1 MIKSLYIR
9 NFALI
14 DSLEI
19 DFDKGFTTITG
30 ETGAGKSIIL
40 GALSLILGQ
49 RADSKALKDSE
60 SKSVIE
66 GHFDLSAYALEP
78 FFTENEIEYD
88 AEHCILRRELFPG
101 GKSRAFVNDTPVNL
115 NQLKELASQLID
127 IHSQHQNLLLSDAT
141 YQLRV
146 LDTLAGTL
154 PDLDL
159 YLIEFKKYRK
169 LNRELKQLKEDVSR
183 NRQEEDYLR
192 FQFEQLDSA
201 QLQDGEQELLEAE
214 LDQLNHAEEIKGGLY
229 KIYQLIQS
237 DENGLII
244 PLKEAVHTASAL
256 QRVYPKIKDLLERL
270 ESNLIDLKDIAAEA
284 EDSADS
290 VEFNPERLQWIQNRL
305 DVIYTLQQKHNAQ
318 SVGELIALYAQLDER
333 LQQMDNSDEAV
344 LQLEKALLDQKAKV
358 VEIAIRLSGKRRKE
372 AVKVASQLENRL
384 IHLGM
389 PNVKVELSFKTTD
402 EPAENGFESVTFLF
416 SANKNM
422 PLQPIADIASG
433 GEISRVMLSLKAM
446 VAGATALPTII
457 FDEIDTGVSGEIADK
472 MGDIMVELSRYLQ
485 VMSITHLPQIAAKGN
500 AQFKVYKTDTEEAT
514 TTHLRRLEEEER
526 IDEIARMLSGAV
538 IVESALTHAREMLK
552 KQ

>member
-159 YLIEFKKYRK
+159 YLIEFKKYKK

-244 PLKEAVHTASAL
+244 PLKEAVHTASGL

-318 SVGELIALYAQLDER
+318 SVAELIALYAQLDER

-358 VEIAIRLSGKRRKE
+358 VEIATRLSGKRRKE

>member
-88 AEHCILRRELFPG
+88 AQHCILRRELFPG

-244 PLKEAVHTASAL
+244 PLKEAVHTASGL

-290 VEFNPERLQWIQNRL
+290 VEFNPERLQWIQSRL

-318 SVGELIALYAQLDER
+318 SVAELIALYSQLDER

-358 VEIAIRLSGKRRKE
+358 VEIATRLSGKRRKE

>member
-60 SKSVIE
+60 NKSIIE
-66 GHFDLSAYALEP
+66 GHFDLSAYALES

-88 AEHCILRRELFPG
+88 ADHCILRRELFPG
-101 GKSRAFVNDTPVNL
+101 GKSRAFINDTPVNL

-154 PDLDL
+154 SDLDF
-159 YLIEFKKYRK
+159 YQTEFKKYRK
-169 LNRELKQLKEDVSR
+169 LNRELKQLKEDVAR

-201 QLQDGEQELLEAE
+201 QLHDGEQELLEAE

-237 DENGLII
+237 DESGLII
-244 PLKEAVHTASAL
+244 PLKEAAHTASSL
-256 QRVYPKIKDLLERL
+256 QRVYPKIKDILERL

-290 VEFNPERLQWIQNRL
+290 VEFNPERLQWIQTRL
-305 DVIYTLQQKHNAQ
+305 DLIYTLQQKHGVNTV
-318 SVGELIALYAQLDER
+318 SELITLYGQLDER
-333 LQQMDNSDEAV
+333 LQQMDNSDETV
-344 LQLEKALLDQKAKV
+344 SELEKALAQQKAKV
-358 VEIAIRLSGKRRKE
+358 VEIANRLSGKRREE
-372 AVKVASQLENRL
+372 AVKVASQLESRL

-514 TTHLRRLEEEER
+514 TTHLRRLAEEER

-552 KQ
+552 K

>member
-14 DSLEI
+14 DTLEI
-19 DFDKGFTTITG
+19 SFDKGFTTITG

-60 SKSVIE
+60 SKSIIE
-66 GHFDLSAYALEP
+66 GHFDLSAYALKP
-78 FFTENEIEYD
+78 FFFDNEIEYD
-88 AEHCILRRELFPG
+88 ANHCILRRELFPG
-101 GKSRAFVNDTPVNL
+101 GKSRAFINDTPVNL

-127 IHSQHQNLLLSDAT
+127 IHSQHQNLLLSDAA

-159 YLIEFKKYRK
+159 YLIEFKKYKK

-192 FQFEQLDSA
+192 FQFEQLDNA

-333 LQQMDNSDEAV
+333 LQQMDHSDEAV
-344 LQLEKALLDQKAKV
+344 LELEKALLDQKAKV
-358 VEIAIRLSGKRRKE
+358 IEIATRLSGKRRKE

-402 EPAENGFESVTFLF
+402 EPAENGFESVIFLF
-416 SANKNM
+416 SANKKM

-446 VAGATALPTII
+446 IAGATALPTII

-472 MGDIMVELSRYLQ
+472 MGDIMVELSNYLQ

-514 TTHLRRLEEEER
+514 TTHLRRLEEDER